1 VCEHPPA
8 VGRGRRRPPDSRWR
22 PAALGVLV
30 ATAVLLA
37 LVVVGQSSVVTLIA
51 TAALGAVL
59 IGLLALLARVLLAGG
74 QTLASRTPALAFAGQ
89 APWRMGAQEAARAA
103 EGIIGEPVQAICP
116 FLLGLQQTT
125 TENWSGEEPLWIVL
139 SVTELWV
146 VRCAPDGT
154 VAGVKSR
161 LPRQGLSA
169 RIDQRSPAGQGADI
183 SWPALPWY
191 MQGELRGNTARM
203 AGLLTADWLGVRALL
218 DQPKAARPFMRL
230 PSAALRR
237 REAKAEAA
245 PRDSPWRQ
253 WGSRRSLARQ
263 ALVLE
268 SQDR

>member
-1 VCEHPPA
+1 MCEHPPA
-8 VGRGRRRPPDSRWR
+8 VSRGRRRLPDSRWR

-30 ATAVLLA
+30 ATAVVLA

-59 IGLLALLARVLLAGG
+59 IGLLVLLARVLLAGG

-89 APWRMGAQEAARAA
+89 ARWRMSEQEAARAA
-103 EGIIGEPVQAICP
+103 EAIIGEPVQAICP
-116 FLLGLQQTT
+116 FLLSLQQTA

-146 VRCAPDGT
+146 LRCAPDGT

-161 LPRQGLSA
+161 LPRQGLNA
-169 RIDQRSPAGQGADI
+169 RIDERSTAGQRADF

-218 DQPKAARPFMRL
+218 DQ
-230 PSAALRR
+230 
-237 REAKAEAA
+237 AEG
-245 PRDSPWRQ
+245 R
-253 WGSRRSLARQ
+253 
-263 ALVLE
+263 
-268 SQDR
+268 